1 VKEGKDGKRGIA
13 MMFVRYPNDHE
24 SDSVRMWNRSTNC
37 IVMTRDVI
45 WLKRMFFTRPAD
57 DTLWDDDTDEV
68 DMKKD
73 ISSLSLM
80 AADDDNNDDETVKE
94 EEAEEEQCQSKTV
107 QWADDAEE
115 ATEESDVVTDELV
128 TACDT
133 GGR

>member
-1 VKEGKDGKRGIA
+1 
-13 MMFVRYPNDHE
+13 
-24 SDSVRMWNRSTNC
+24 
-37 IVMTRDVI
+37 
-45 WLKRMFFTRPAD
+45 MFFTRPAD

-80 AADDDNNDDETVKE
+80 AADDDNDDDGTVKE